1 VFKVAISDQERKL
14 YEGLASEIRLPGVEG
29 EFAVLDF
36 HGPLISLLKAG
47 PIVVDGQHLPT
58 RKGIVRVDRNQVVV
72 LVER

>member
-14 YEGLASEIRLPGVEG
+14 YEGLASEIRLPGTEG

-36 HGPLISLLKAG
+36 HAPLISLLQAG
-47 PIVVDGQHLPT
+47 SIVVDGQYLPI